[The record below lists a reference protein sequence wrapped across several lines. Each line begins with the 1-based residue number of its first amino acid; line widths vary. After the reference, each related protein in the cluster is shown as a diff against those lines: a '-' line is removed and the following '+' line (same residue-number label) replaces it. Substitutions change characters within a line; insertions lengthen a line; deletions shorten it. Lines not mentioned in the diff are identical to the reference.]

1 MSTLSY
7 NVGYTLGT
15 VAREFLRVMKSPKHT
30 APVSPLIAK
39 QLLQAAPHPSGQV
52 LETMRQVPAI
62 VRLKGVDLNSWYEA
76 NTRVVAVKKPARQRK
91 PRTPGKTVEAAAK
104 GLQQGCLSDLIAPIE
119 HMLVDSHSTQA
130 SPVETTPGVEMKL
143 VEPIPIPDRFSDYR
157 RAMEC
162 GITDE
167 QFRALGD

>member
-15 VAREFLRVMKSPKHT
+15 VARELLRVMKSPKHT
-30 APVSPLIAK
+30 APASPLIAK

-62 VRLKGVDLNSWYEA
+62 VRLKGVDLNSWYET

-91 PRTPGKTVEAAAK
+91 PRTLGKTVEAA
-104 GLQQGCLSDLIAPIE
+104 
-119 HMLVDSHSTQA
+119 
-130 SPVETTPGVEMKL
+130 ETTPGVEMKL
-143 VEPIPIPDRFSDYR
+143 VEPIPMIDQFSDYR
-157 RAMEC
+157 RAMER
-162 GITDE
+162 GMTDD

>member
-7 NVGYTLGT
+7 NVGYTLGA
-15 VAREFLRVMKSPKHT
+15 VARGFLRVMKSPKHT
-30 APVSPLIAK
+30 APASPLIAT

-76 NTRVVAVKKPARQRK
+76 NTRVVEVKKPARQRK
-91 PRTPGKTVEAAAK
+91 PRTPGK
-104 GLQQGCLSDLIAPIE
+104 
-119 HMLVDSHSTQA
+119 QA
-130 SPVETTPGVEMKL
+130 SPVESTPGVEMKL
-143 VEPIPIPDRFSDYR
+143 VELIPIPDRFSDYR

>member
-30 APVSPLIAK
+30 APASPLIAK
-39 QLLQAAPHPSGQV
+39 QLLKAAPHPSGQV

-76 NTRVVAVKKPARQRK
+76 NTRVVAVKKSARQRK
-91 PRTPGKTVEAAAK
+91 PRTPGK
-104 GLQQGCLSDLIAPIE
+104 
-119 HMLVDSHSTQA
+119 QA
-130 SPVETTPGVEMKL
+130 SPVESTPGVEMKL
-143 VEPIPIPDRFSDYR
+143 AEPIPIPDRFSDYR

>member
-7 NVGYTLGT
+7 NVGYTLGA
-15 VAREFLRVMKSPKHT
+15 VARGFLRVMKSPKHT
-30 APVSPLIAK
+30 APASPLIAT

-91 PRTPGKTVEAAAK
+91 PRTSGK
-104 GLQQGCLSDLIAPIE
+104 
-119 HMLVDSHSTQA
+119 QA
-130 SPVETTPGVEMKL
+130 SPVESTPGVEMKL
-143 VEPIPIPDRFSDYR
+143 VELIPIPDRFSDYR

-167 QFRALGD
+167 QFRALGN